1 MTEIELHERLTRVET
16 NHDNLL
22 RWVTS
27 ISDKID
33 QQTSKLDEIRTD
45 MHQAQGASKAIT
57 LAGHLATGLLSAAAA
72 VGTMM
77 SWLFGRH

>member
-45 MHQAQGASKAIT
+45 MHQAQKASKAIT

-77 SWLFGRH
+77 SGLFGRH